1 MCLEMDFSLNWNET
15 DVFNILS
22 SVLRSKHYENIQICE
37 DDDVSIVTVTMW
49 NNIFRANGYNIKPPG
64 P

>member
-1 MCLEMDFSLNWNET
+1 MIF
-15 DVFNILS
+15 

-49 NNIFRANGYNIKPPG
+49 NNIFRANRYNRKPPG